1 MTFEELQQFDID
13 VNIYN
18 KNEFAVV
25 ATLQNSS
32 KITIIQRKDE
42 EYGDVDYDVY
52 RIKSVDVNRIAE
64 GDMITIDSKQRE
76 ILTIEPIEMSQGL
89 EYWITLKSES
99 IK

>member
-1 MTFEELQQFDID
+1 MNFKEQLQKDQTVF
-13 VNIYN
+13 YN
-18 KNEFAVV
+18 ADEFAVV
-25 ATLQNSS
+25 ATLGDASS
-32 KITIIQRKDE
+32 LTLLKSEDE
-42 EYGDVDYDVY
+42 EMGDVDYDVY